1 MLSYSRSCWSDYKR
15 GIGGVL
21 PKVYE
26 RPDPGLQSSG
36 SQSHSTTEQR
46 NLEEVGSMLG
56 AKFFAAA
63 LFLLRLS

>member
-1 MLSYSRSCWSDYKR
+1 
-15 GIGGVL
+15 VL